1 MKQPIKPTHGGKRP
15 GAGRKPGNPR
25 QSLSIRI
32 SQPAMARLD
41 ELRETTGI
49 SAGKIVEAMIL
60 NHRPAPTRLPI
71 GTNVSHPKHGNG
83 VVFSYDNCDERSCGV
98 EFNVAG
104 QWCIAIDELTV
115 F

>member
-41 ELRETTGI
+41 ELRESTGI
-49 SAGKIVEAMIL
+49 SAGKLVEAMIL
-60 NHRPAPTRLPI
+60 NHKP
-71 GTNVSHPKHGNG
+71 
-83 VVFSYDNCDERSCGV
+83 
-98 EFNVAG
+98 
-104 QWCIAIDELTV
+104 
-115 F
+115 